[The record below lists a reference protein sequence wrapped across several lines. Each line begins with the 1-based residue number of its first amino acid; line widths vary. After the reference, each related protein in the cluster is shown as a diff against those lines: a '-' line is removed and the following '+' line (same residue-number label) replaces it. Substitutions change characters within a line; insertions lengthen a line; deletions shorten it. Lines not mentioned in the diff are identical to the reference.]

1 MKFTARTILQLSST
15 SLFLLLL
22 SATIVLAEAPSKTVV
37 VLFDISGSTLDPAIR
52 EQYRNDFMKI
62 TDPKHALMPGDA
74 IAADLIADSSS
85 AGSTLP
91 INEELE
97 DYSWD
102 TNTIKVKKANRE
114 MLKKIMENADVIL
127 KSNQKTKNTDILSS
141 LQIAERVFKTY
152 NKERNVLVIMSDM
165 VEDSQNYNFEKE
177 KLTDKRITE
186 IIAKERKAGRLPDLK
201 NVQVYAIKNATAQSK
216 LDHGAIQNFW
226 LRYFQETGARIDKA
240 HYGPL
245 TKFE

>member
-1 MKFTARTILQLSST
+1 MKFTLRTIFHLNAIC
-15 SLFLLLL
+15 LFLLLM
-22 SATIVLAEAPSKTVV
+22 SATVVLAEAPSKTVV
-37 VLFDISGSTLDPAIR
+37 VLFDISGSTLNPAIR
-52 EQYRNDFMKI
+52 EQYRNDFIKI
-62 TDPKHALMPGDA
+62 TDPKHALFPGDA
-74 IAADLIADSSS
+74 IAADLIADSSA

-91 INEELE
+91 INEELQAN
-97 DYSWD
+97 SWD

-114 MLKKIMENADVIL
+114 ILKRIMEDADVIL
-127 KSNQKTKNTDILSS
+127 QSNQQAKSTDILSS

-165 VEDSQNYNFEKE
+165 VEDSQSYNFEKE
-177 KLTDKRITE
+177 KLTDSRVTE

-201 NVQVYAIKNATAQSK
+201 NVQVYAIKNATGQSK